1 MNSQVKVSSATP
13 TRDYSAFDAEL
24 THKALNVNM
33 FVRLLAWLKPYR
45 FTLSLSI
52 ILTLASAA
60 IAVLQPI
67 VNGRVVIDTILLPNP
82 KSSELPDYGM
92 GAFVYSVADWTGA
105 SPLMSAVFVYAFLV
119 VISSLASYGHRLLL
133 SRYT

>member
-52 ILTLASAA
+52 LLTLASAA

-82 KSSELPDYGM
+82 KSSELPD
-92 GAFVYSVADWTGA
+92 
-105 SPLMSAVFVYAFLV
+105 L
-119 VISSLASYGHRLLL
+119 SLIHI
-133 SRYT
+133 

>member
-1 MNSQVKVSSATP
+1 MNTRANAPSAAP

-52 ILTLASAA
+52 VLTLASAA

-92 GAFVYSVADWTGA
+92 G
-105 SPLMSAVFVYAFLV
+105 PLSYTHLTLQTILLV
-119 VISSLASYGHRLLL
+119 
-133 SRYT
+133 